1 MEELQKLS
9 LPLGLKIN
17 EIKKNSINE
26 NQKQAGGNK
35 FLFTN
40 EHNRKNKVNNKV
52 NDILDLDIPLSN
64 KPSKIDSYMIKD
76 IYMI

>member
-40 EHNRKNKVNNKV
+40 EHNRKNKVNNK
-52 NDILDLDIPLSN
+52 
-64 KPSKIDSYMIKD
+64 
-76 IYMI
+76 

>member
-17 EIKKNSINE
+17 ETKKNRINE
-26 NQKQAGGNK
+26 NQKQKGGNK

-40 EHNRKNKVNNKV
+40 EPNKQNKQNKV
-52 NDILDLDIPLSN
+52 NDILDLDIPLSKN
-64 KPSKIDSYMIKD
+64 PSKIDSYMIKD
-76 IYMI
+76 IFMI